1 MKDDEEEAN
10 NACCLFTKMM
20 TPTRKSGRQPKPS
33 AKLKEYLYENEIE
46 KVKESTPRTSE
57 KKAPQVIKGPVS
69 KEAPKKKEFQQTKSP
84 VAKEA
89 PKKKESPPTKTTGPR
104 MIEKKNTTTFHVKKE
119 SPDTATPARKSGR
132 TPKPSVKLQEYL
144 CDERDKSNDSLLNKR
159 TPRDSEKTKRG
170 FKIKEEIE
178 DEEETDES
186 NEDDEL
192 IGDKP
197 TQKPIKKPTK
207 ENVSS
212 KRLPGKLST
221 QELLRMKTQTSGNIS
236 SSRARV
242 TNLTS
247 ISAKKEKNASRLTIR
262 KGKIYTTQVSTA
274 KDRLHSKTVLQEKS
288 QARKAVQPKD
298 RVLSVKKR
306 KREPESFPTANK
318 KFIKTKDPSKL
329 FERAKRSA
337 NETKASLKENAYK
350 VEKKEIE
357 KVLQV
362 NKEVMT
368 QLLNF
373 GAEVAE
379 AMACNNESIFS
390 FSTKDNPLQSFK
402 IDKQDDFSDEEVVK
416 IIKWFEEEEEQ
427 RRAYRKR
434 ILEALRASHETNMS
448 LYTQMLK
455 MLQSVTAC

>member
-89 PKKKESPPTKTTGPR
+89 PKKKESPPTK
-104 MIEKKNTTTFHVKKE
+104 IE